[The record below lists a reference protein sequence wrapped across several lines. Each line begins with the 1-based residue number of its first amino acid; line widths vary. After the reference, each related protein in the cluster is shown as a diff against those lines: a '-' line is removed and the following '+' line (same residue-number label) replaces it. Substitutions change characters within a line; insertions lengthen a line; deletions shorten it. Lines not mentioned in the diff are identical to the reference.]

1 MNSKDDP
8 RGILKKG
15 IPSSTNE
22 ISSLKQQMVE
32 MQLEIDILKETINVL
47 KKDPGVSKAPLKNNL
62 RKLEMPK
69 SSYYYQKARSDRI
82 DKYQELRKS
91 INAAY
96 YDNRAC
102 YGYRRIHAVLKKNGF
117 VDCQVKLTHFYV

>member
-1 MNSKDDP
+1 M
-8 RGILKKG
+8 I
-15 IPSSTNE
+15 
-22 ISSLKQQMVE
+22 
-32 MQLEIDILKETINVL
+32 
-47 KKDPGVSKAPLKNNL
+47 L

-117 VDCQVKLTHFYV
+117 TVSEKIVRRLMREEGLFLRKNSASTDAGRRAVSENQIETKIQFL

>member
-1 MNSKDDP
+1 MHQ
-8 RGILKKG
+8 I
-15 IPSSTNE
+15 IPF
-22 ISSLKQQMVE
+22 IHHLKQSLLFSIVA
-32 MQLEIDILKETINVL
+32 LSTINVL
-47 KKDPGVSKAPLKNNL
+47 KKDPGVSKAPLKNKEKAAIVDALKDRYTLPMIL

>member
-1 MNSKDDP
+1 MKNKEKAAIVDALKDRYTLP
-8 RGILKKG
+8 MI
-15 IPSSTNE
+15 
-22 ISSLKQQMVE
+22 
-32 MQLEIDILKETINVL
+32 
-47 KKDPGVSKAPLKNNL
+47 L

-117 VDCQVKLTHFYV
+117 TVSEKNSASTDAGRRAVSENQIETKIQFL

>member
-1 MNSKDDP
+1 M

-47 KKDPGVSKAPLKNNL
+47 KKDPSVSKAPLKNKEKAAIVDALKDRYTTDVMPFIHSLSGTNV
-62 RKLEMPK
+62 RKGVMMP
-69 SSYYYQKARSDRI
+69 SVLGGGTSNTEY
-82 DKYQELRKS
+82 EFLTGNS
-91 INAAY
+91 IAFLNA
-96 YDNRAC
+96 
-102 YGYRRIHAVLKKNGF
+102 GSV
-117 VDCQVKLTHFYV
+117 